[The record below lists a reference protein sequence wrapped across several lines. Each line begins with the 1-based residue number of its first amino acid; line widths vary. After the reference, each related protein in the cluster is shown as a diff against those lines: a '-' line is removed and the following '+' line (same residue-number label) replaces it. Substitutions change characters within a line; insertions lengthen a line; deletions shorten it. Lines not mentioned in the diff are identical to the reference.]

1 MMFNEQKRK
10 IELSI
15 VEKKAYDD
23 DDDDEKHD
31 LVQSWRINV
40 ATNLL
45 LLDLI
50 ISSYIVNHNTKA
62 TNEEIK
68 KARKMEN

>member
-15 VEKKAYDD
+15 VEKKAY

-68 KARKMEN
+68 KASKMEN

>member
-10 IELSI
+10 TELSI

-23 DDDDEKHD
+23 DDDERHD